1 MSLGNGKVDNKISSS
16 SKRFK
21 VLSMLKNILSDVSKK
36 NANSA
41 RERDVLSASNDIELE
56 RVIDENYGFQVNKND
71 MGEFYRTKL
80 ESGYFTENQIQNMLD
95 IVNKRGYISNDA
107 GNYYASLF
115 EEPNY
120 DIYVKTVYSSDVD
133 SIMQEGLRCLGSFT
147 SGCGLPPKT
156 ISEINMENVVTQVSS
171 LHDLI
176 VTLKSAIGFSQ
187 GLNPINGTIIV
198 KIPKGMKIS
207 EIVYFNEVSGFFCI
221 KPRFIACFSKVD
233 ENGVV
238 SEPRFYDDGDEV
250 LVVDCGV
257 EDDFGKGFGR

>member
-1 MSLGNGKVDNKISSS
+1 
-16 SKRFK
+16 
-21 VLSMLKNILSDVSKK
+21 
-36 NANSA
+36 
-41 RERDVLSASNDIELE
+41 
-56 RVIDENYGFQVNKND
+56 
-71 MGEFYRTKL
+71 
-80 ESGYFTENQIQNMLD
+80 MLD

-120 DIYVKTVYSSDVD
+120 DIYVKTVHSFDVD
-133 SIMQEGLRCLGSFT
+133 SIMQEGVRCLGTST
-147 SGCGLPPKT
+147 SGYGFAPT
-156 ISEINMENVVTQVSS
+156 EISQIELENTVTKVTGIY
-171 LHDLI
+171 DL
-176 VTLKSAIGFSQ
+176 VHTLKNAIGISQ
-187 GLNPINGTIIV
+187 GGNPINGTIIV
-198 KIPKGMKIS
+198 RIPKGMNIS
-207 EIVYFNEVSGFFCI
+207 DVVYFNGISNFFCI